1 MLFGRCG
8 AAGAGV
14 RVLGGAGYLVL
25 VAFLVLATIS
35 SLVLIVAPLA
45 VRRRPGGVRRT
56 PAALQWWTV
65 GYFGSLGL
73 AFLLVEIPLIQL
85 YILLVGHPTT
95 AFALVLF
102 AVLFASG
109 IGAMASTRIPWVAG
123 AAVLTVVAMAYPFL
137 IRSFTPVVLPAPLA
151 VRVVAGAVAIA
162 PLGFLMGI
170 MFPHGIS
177 HLRRR
182 APRLVPWA
190 WGINGTVSVVSSAV
204 AALLALAFGFS
215 AVLMAGAAGYAA
227 ATLLA
232 WAAGRSLPGTGQG
245 YESH

>member
-1 MLFGRCG
+1 
-8 AAGAGV
+8 
-14 RVLGGAGYLVL
+14 
-25 VAFLVLATIS
+25 
-35 SLVLIVAPLA
+35 
-45 VRRRPGGVRRT
+45 
-56 PAALQWWTV
+56 
-65 GYFGSLGL
+65 
-73 AFLLVEIPLIQL
+73 
-85 YILLVGHPTT
+85 
-95 AFALVLF
+95 
-102 AVLFASG
+102 
-109 IGAMASTRIPWVAG
+109 MASTRIPWVAG